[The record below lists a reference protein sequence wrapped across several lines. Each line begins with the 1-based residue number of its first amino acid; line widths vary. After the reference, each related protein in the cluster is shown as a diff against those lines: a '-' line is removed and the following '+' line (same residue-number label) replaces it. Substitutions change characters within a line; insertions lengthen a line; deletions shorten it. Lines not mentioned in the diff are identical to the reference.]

1 MDEDREDSTDNAA
14 DRPAA
19 RALGSADRGGFPVVG
34 VGASAGGLG
43 ALSSLLGEL
52 PADPGM
58 AIVVVTHGDPGEES
72 QLTDLL
78 AAATEMD
85 VVEIEEGMAIEENVV
100 HVAPSGQVPGVEDD
114 RLAPVV
120 ADEEAISYAI
130 DRFFRS
136 LSATYRAQAVGVV
149 LSGGLAD
156 GASGLQ
162 AIQQRGGIA
171 IVQDPE
177 TAKHESMP
185 RSAIEA
191 GYVDHVLAPAAIADE
206 LQRVRDR
213 WASRRDVDALP
224 DDALAEIFTRV
235 RERTGVDFSRYR
247 RSTLV
252 RRIRRRMVATRTV
265 DIASYVELLEEDA
278 DEIWRLHDESLIH
291 VTEFL
296 RDPEVFQTLEDEV
309 LPELVDDTDEDP
321 IRIWVPGCATGEELY
336 TLAMVVDEHLAE
348 RGLDREIQLFGTDVS
363 ERVIEIA
370 REARYPFA
378 IADSVD
384 DERLERHFVED
395 DGAYRVRERLRDAC
409 VFARHD
415 LLNDPPFSEIDIVS
429 CRNMLIYLDRDHQDE
444 VARAL
449 HYALGPEG
457 ALVLG
462 SSESVHRFPKLFEP
476 WDPDQNIHRPKRG
489 SEGRHPV
496 VSPSLGTVSRGRTD
510 EGGDHGPVEPK
521 DVSREVDRV
530 ALDLYAPPAIVL
542 DEDLTVTEFRG
553 DVSDYLDPEEGQASL
568 DLMRIAPRGLAVAI
582 RSAVDEIRETGGPV
596 REAPVR
602 FRRGDERSE
611 VGLQIAPVPP
621 GEPQAG
627 HLMVAFEDP
636 QRTEGRPLFD
646 RVGGLLGD
654 LFEPGPDEDSGRVQ
668 ELEEELEA
676 TRAYLQSVIEDYEA
690 TNEELRSAHEEAL
703 STNEE
708 LQSTNEELETTK
720 EELQS
725 TNEELNHANDELRKR
740 NEEIEQV
747 NADLVN
753 LLEGVGL
760 PIVMLGAELDIRRF
774 TPQAAELLGLIAAD
788 VGRPLADLNI
798 PFDVDLQAEVREV
811 LDTLSVHQTILTD
824 DEGNRYRLRIKPY
837 RTDDDRIDGA
847 VLVFWGEGGGSD
859 PMDSP

>member
-1 MDEDREDSTDNAA
+1 MHDDREEPTDTAA

-19 RALGSADRGGFPVVG
+19 RALGSADRDGFPVVG

-43 ALSSLLGEL
+43 ALSPLLGEL
-52 PADPGM
+52 PAEPGM
-58 AIVVVTHGDPGEES
+58 AIVVVTHGEPGEES

-120 ADEEAISYAI
+120 ADEDAISYAI

-213 WASRRDVDALP
+213 WASRRDADALP
-224 DDALAEIFTRV
+224 DDALAEIFDRV

-265 DIASYVELLEEDA
+265 GIANYVDRLEEDA

-321 IRIWVPGCATGEELY
+321 IRIWVPGCATGEEVY

-370 REARYPFA
+370 REARYPLA
-378 IADSVD
+378 IADNLG
-384 DERLERHFVED
+384 DERLERHFVEE

-429 CRNMLIYLDRDHQDE
+429 CRNMLIYLDRDHQEE

-449 HYALGPEG
+449 HYALDAEG

-462 SSESVHRFPKLFEP
+462 SSESVHRFQKLFEP
-476 WDPDQNIHRPKRG
+476 LDHDHNIYRPKRA
-489 SEGRHPV
+489 SQARHPV
-496 VSPSLGTVSRGRTD
+496 APTGLGTVSRSRTD
-510 EGGDHGPVEPK
+510 VGGDRGPVEPE
-521 DVSREVDRV
+521 DVSREVDQV

-596 REAPVR
+596 RGAPVR
-602 FRRGDERSE
+602 FRRGDERRE
-611 VGLQIAPVPP
+611 VGLQVAPVPP
-621 GEPQAG
+621 GDPQAG

-636 QRTEGRPLFD
+636 QRTEGRLFD

-654 LFEPGPDEDSGRVQ
+654 LFEPGPDEDAGRVQ

-676 TRAYLQSVIEDYEA
+676 TRGYLQSVIEDYEA

-725 TNEELNHANDELRKR
+725 TNEELNRANEELRQR
-740 NEEIEQV
+740 NEEIKQV

-798 PFDVDLQAEVREV
+798 PFDVDLQAEIREV
-811 LDTLSVHQTILTD
+811 LDTLSVNRTSLTD

-837 RTDDDRIDGA
+837 RTDDDDRIDGA

-859 PMDSP
+859 PMDSL